1 MDKQYAIDLQTLTK
15 TVDSFAES
23 FGDYLETELE
33 YFDYL
38 RKRPRFFL
46 GKKYVR
52 NRIVIG
58 KVPVPEKQIESES
71 PRLPRFRRNRRQ
83 KQPVK
88 VPVKQPLKQAEAEEQ
103 VAEPVQTPVKVPL
116 QFSGK
121 PAEKAKTATVKPK
134 AVPAKPAGPP
144 KIKPTQPIIPKPK
157 PVTAGNKIVPLK
169 RSVTPAKSL
178 QLRSG
183 LPTGN
188 KKGLL
193 GIIGGLAFG
202 EIERQNAEKEAKEL
216 LELKATNKQ
225 EYRRRLN
232 ELRLAAKTERL
243 INPILELTG
252 APSIPKAYILKSIGE
267 LKAEEIPASI
277 FGTDLK
283 PDLNPDGSP
292 IEDSQVNGA
301 SLKELEKR
309 NAEIDRIYGVTLN
322 AEGGVPQGP
331 SRALIGERASPK
343 GNELVATASQLP
355 GITEAI
361 HKEIGSIMVGATF
374 SVAYAIP
381 HGRSSSAILNDINQL
396 KRTFGMDRISQPT
409 GIGRAAGSMEVFNIE
424 GFQQKLIASS
434 KEIKRRPGSRGGQ
447 VGETN
452 AQEEQQPV
460 QLSPIDIPG
469 GVKIDA
475 SGEPGVDFTPD
486 GNNNLAIFPGKVI
499 EWGYQYNPSRIG
511 GDGEQ
516 GSGYGNYVVIRSS
529 HPQYPNEQF
538 DALYAHF
545 PNSEV
550 NKYVRVGDTVQRG
563 QVLGLMGTK
572 AHPRNQVGS
581 LTGPHTSLDFLEPGS
596 NTPYRKW
603 RTLVPLVGGAGPAR
617 GQGGTGL
624 AEFFEGSNTYYQEL
638 LLNSG
643 LIPVEERDS
652 LRQYWAEETEK
663 GNFNLPMMLSKY
675 LLAATDELRFKTDLM
690 FKGLG
695 EGIEFSADFTGSG
708 PSNPKTLAGR
718 IFKGRK
724 LADFADQQ
732 ISKLFFNKWKPDIFK
747 KLAGAN
753 YAGQYF
759 TPDLMTSIKY
769 AGKNGTVIVLPRA
782 QGARGLKNFF
792 GSRISRGFDFTKGIE
807 QFVRT
812 KDVQRLTS
820 QAAASGQKVVYDLS
834 KAADVNALKKLAQ
847 VSSKTSPILAKF
859 GRAIPF
865 LGIAAAVYD
874 VQDRIRKGDFAG
886 AALGAISAVPG
897 PIGWAGLGAQV
908 AYDMGKTQKPVYKP
922 GGGRQ
927 RGNLRRSSLNRSV
940 VVPVPVQGPSKTVP
954 VPVRRRNVRGGG
966 SIVISPFGKGSTKK

>member
-1 MDKQYAIDLQTLTK
+1 MDRQYAIDLQTLTK

-58 KVPVPEKQIESES
+58 KVPVPEEQVKLEA
-71 PRLPRFRRNRRQ
+71 PLPRFRRNQPQ
-83 KQPVK
+83 KQPVN
-88 VPVKQPLKQAEAEEQ
+88 VPVKQPVKQAEAQEQ
-103 VAEPVQTPVKVPL
+103 VAEPVQTPVNVPL

-121 PAEKAKTATVKPK
+121 PAEKPKIATVPTVKPR
-134 AVPAKPAGPP
+134 AVPVEPAGPP

-188 KKGLL
+188 KRGLL
-193 GIIGGLAFG
+193 GLVGGLAFG

-252 APSIPKAYILKSIGE
+252 TPTIPKAYILKSIGE
-267 LKAEEIPASI
+267 LKADEIPASI
-277 FGTDLK
+277 LGTDLK

-292 IEDSQVNGA
+292 IEDSQINGA

-343 GNELVATASQLP
+343 GNELVATASQIP

-381 HGRSSSAILNDINQL
+381 HGRSSSAVLNDINQL
-396 KRTFGMDRISQPT
+396 KRTFGMDKVAKPD
-409 GIGRAAGSMEVFNIE
+409 GIGRAAGSMEVFNVE
-424 GFQQKLIASS
+424 GFQQKLLASS
-434 KEIKRRPGSRGGQ
+434 KSIIRKPGSRGGR
-447 VGETN
+447 VGATN
-452 AQEEQQPV
+452 EQEEQQPV
-460 QLSPIDIPG
+460 QLSPIEILGD
-469 GVKIDA
+469 VKVDA
-475 SGEPGVDFTPD
+475 SGEPGYDFTPK
-486 GNNNLAIFPGKVI
+486 GGNNLAIFPGKVI
-499 EWGYQYNPSRIG
+499 EWGYQYNG
-511 GDGEQ
+511 GR
-516 GSGYGNYVVIRSS
+516 GYGNFVVIRSAD
-529 HPQYPNEQF
+529 PQTPGQEF

-563 QVLGLMGTK
+563 QVLGRMGNLSD
-572 AHPRNQVGS
+572 PPSEIGS
-581 LTGPHTSLDFLEPGS
+581 ITGEHTSLDFLEPGT
-596 NTPYRKW
+596 NTPYRRW
-603 RTLVPLVGGAGPAR
+603 RSLQPLIKGGPNTGQPPQ
-617 GQGGTGL
+617 GQGGDGL
-624 AEFFEGSNTYYQEL
+624 AEFLGPSNTYYQEL

-643 LIPVEERDS
+643 LIPEEEKDG
-652 LRQYWAEETEK
+652 LRQYWAEEAEK
-663 GNFNLPMMLSKY
+663 GNYNFPMMLSKY

-695 EGIEFSADFTGSG
+695 EGIDFSADFTGSG

-732 ISKLFFNKWKPDIFK
+732 ISKLFLNKWKPDIFK

-759 TPDLMTSIKY
+759 TPDLATAIKY
-769 AGKNGTVIVLPRA
+769 GGKNGTVIVLPRA

-792 GSRISRGFDFTKGIE
+792 GNRISRGFDFTKGIE

-812 KDVQRLTS
+812 GDVQRLTR
-820 QAAASGQKVVYDLS
+820 QASASGMKTVYNMAN
-834 KAADVNALKKLAQ
+834 AADVEALTKLA
-847 VSSKTSPILAKF
+847 SNSMKTNKFLAKF

-865 LGIAAAVYD
+865 LGIAAAAYD
-874 VQDRIRKGDFAG
+874 VQDRVRKGDFAG

-897 PIGWAGLGAQV
+897 PIGWVGLGAQV
-908 AYDMGKTQKPVYKP
+908 AYDMGKTQKPAKIRPVDR
-922 GGGRQ
+922 RQ
-927 RGNLRRSSLNRSV
+927 QQNLKRSGLNRSV